1 VNALET
7 PLTKLKGVGPYIA
20 QRLEKVDIRT
30 IGELLYYI
38 PRRYDDFSKIV
49 PIKSASLGAIT
60 IKGTPLRVSAHFSRK
75 GIHMSEAE
83 ISDGTASLKA
93 LWFRAPYIKEQL
105 LRDTEYYFSG
115 SVERVGRS
123 FALVHP
129 TFEKVSDFQ
138 KNTARIVPVYSE
150 TKDVSSRL
158 IRRVVAVALDY
169 ISSINELLP
178 PLLVARQRL
187 IPREQALREVHYPPD
202 LAQAQEARDRLA
214 FDELFVLMLA
224 EKRLRGELDESLAPA
239 IAFDEN
245 LAKQVVASL
254 PFELTADQKRVAWTV
269 LQDLERTRPS
279 NRLIQGDV
287 GSGKTV
293 VAAFAAT
300 MALQAGQQ
308 VALMAPTE
316 VLARQHAQTFHDLL
330 TPLGLEKEVSLL
342 IGSIKLSQKKTLQER
357 IANQETRLVIGT
369 HALIQKGVT
378 FPRLGLVIVDEQH
391 RFGVRQR
398 QALLATMADK
408 ALVPHLL
415 SMTATPIPRTL
426 ALTLYG
432 DLDISSIRT
441 MPAGRKPVETHVVSL
456 RERAAVYVKVEQ
468 LIEAGQ
474 QAYIICPLVE
484 DSDVLGVKS
493 VTAEYERLQK
503 TVFAHRR
510 IGLLHGKLKSTEKEK
525 VLKAFSGGE
534 IDILVTTTVVEV
546 GVNVPNATILL
557 IEGAERFGLSQLHQL
572 RGRVGRSEKQSY
584 CYLLTTN
591 DTSNQTRLRYLEST
605 HDGFKLAQYDLELR
619 GPGQL
624 HGTLQHGDLD
634 LRIADLSD
642 AKLIEQAQVAVKLFI
657 EQEDLTSYP
666 ELSRMV
672 EKRLSAAHQN

>member
-1 VNALET
+1 MNALET

-30 IGELLYYI
+30 IGDLLYYI
-38 PRRYDDFSKIV
+38 PRRYDDFSKII

-60 IKGTPLRVSAHFSRK
+60 IKGTPLRVSAHFSQK

-93 LWFRAPYIKEQL
+93 IWFRAPYVKEQL

-138 KNTARIVPVYSE
+138 KNTARIVPVYPE

-158 IRRVVAVALDY
+158 IRRVVAAALDY
-169 ISSINELLP
+169 VSSINELLP
-178 PLLVARQRL
+178 PSILANQRL
-187 IPREQALREVHYPPD
+187 ITREKALREVHYPPS
-202 LAQAQEARDRLA
+202 LVRARAAHDRLA
-214 FDELFVLMLA
+214 FDELLVLMLA
-224 EKRLRGELDESLAPA
+224 QKRLRGELDESLAPP
-239 IAFDEN
+239 IAFDEK
-245 LAKQVVASL
+245 LARRFVTSL
-254 PFELTADQKRVAWTV
+254 PYELTADQKRVAWTA
-269 LQDLERTRPS
+269 LQELERTRPA
-279 NRLIQGDV
+279 NRLVQGDV

-293 VAAFAAT
+293 VAAFAAL
-300 MALQAGQQ
+300 MALHADQQ

-316 VLARQHAQTFHDLL
+316 MLARQHAETFHELL
-330 TPLGLEKEVSLL
+330 APLGLEKEVTLL
-342 IGSIKLSQKKTLQER
+342 VGSIRPTQKTALQQR
-357 IANQETRLVIGT
+357 IANLETRMIIGT
-369 HALIQKGVT
+369 HALIQSSVT

-398 QALLATMADK
+398 QALLSRAAGSN
-408 ALVPHLL
+408 VPHVL

-441 MPAGRKPVETHVVSL
+441 MPAGRKPVETHVTDL
-456 RERAAVYVKVEQ
+456 RQRIAVYAKVDQ
-468 LIEAGQ
+468 LIQSGQ

-484 DSDVLGVKS
+484 DSDVLGVRS

-510 IGLLHGKLKSTEKEK
+510 IGLLHGRLKGSEKEK

-534 IDILVTTTVVEV
+534 IDILISTTVVEV

-605 HDGFKLAQYDLELR
+605 HDGFRLAQYDLELR

-624 HGTLQHGDLD
+624 HGLRQHGDLD

-642 AKLIEQAQVAVKLFI
+642 TQLVEQAQAATKTFLDR
-657 EQEDLTSYP
+657 EDPANYP
-666 ELSRMV
+666 ELSRLV
-672 EKRLSAAHQN
+672 EARLSTAHQN